1 MQFKQAINYMHFL
14 IIIFIL
20 FLCHSFDQ
28 KTKIYFYFIF
38 LILLLILCTEDYVW
52 AHTNW
57 CAWSLDVKNSL
68 YQPQTSEFSFSNI
81 KLYDNVTSNHT
92 QNRVLPYTDSCTKLK
107 TKNIFASGFKIWRII
122 SNGNDSSVFEA
133 WNKNVFSVVESFFSR
148 WQILQVNILLTRA
161 A

>member
-1 MQFKQAINYMHFL
+1 MHFL

-20 FLCHSFDQ
+20 FYVTHLIKKLKF
-28 KTKIYFYFIF
+28 TFNFIF

-107 TKNIFASGFKIWRII
+107 TKNIFVSGFKIWRII